1 MLVPGL
7 YPFFRRH
14 VQHGF
19 GTCGLDQPAL
29 IDYVS
34 DLLARFARV
43 GTAFPFRST
52 EGRAIDTIAGLLVE
66 WQTALG
72 DERRPPSRAHEIALL
87 HHVADYALFMSGL
100 FRERLK
106 ARGQVAYYR
115 EQGAGAFARCARL
128 EGEPAR
134 ARVYYRVSHDFQ
146 PIADALDALWHHR
159 LPAPAP
165 AGTPVS
171 PLAALW
177 RA

>member
-14 VQHGF
+14 VQQGF
-19 GTCGLDQPAL
+19 GGCGLNQPAL
-29 IDYVS
+29 VDYVS
-34 DLLARFARV
+34 DLLTRFARV
-43 GTAFPFRST
+43 SAAFPFRSN
-52 EGRAIDTIAGLLVE
+52 EGRAIDSIAGLLIE
-66 WQTALG
+66 WHAATG
-72 DERRPPSRAHEIALL
+72 DEHRPSSHARETLLL

-128 EGEPAR
+128 ESEPTR
-134 ARVYYRVSHDFQ
+134 ARVFYRVSHDFQ
-146 PIADALDALWHHR
+146 PIADALDALWHQR
-159 LPAPAP
+159 LPAPVPAP
-165 AGTPVS
+165 ELS

>member
-14 VQHGF
+14 VQQGF
-19 GTCGLDQPAL
+19 GSYGLNQPAL

-34 DLLARFARV
+34 DLLTRFARASA
-43 GTAFPFRST
+43 AFPFRSN
-52 EGRAIDTIAGLLVE
+52 EGRAIDTIAGLLIE
-66 WQTALG
+66 WHAALG
-72 DERRPPSRAHEIALL
+72 DERRPPGRAREAVLL

-106 ARGQVAYYR
+106 ACGQVAYYR
-115 EQGAGAFARCARL
+115 EQGTSAFARCARL
-128 EGEPAR
+128 ESQPTR
-134 ARVYYRVSHDFQ
+134 AQVLYRVSHDFQ

-159 LPAPAP
+159 LPVPAAAPLP
-165 AGTPVS
+165 

>member
-14 VQHGF
+14 IQQ
-19 GTCGLDQPAL
+19 GLSGANFNQPAV

-43 GTAFPFRST
+43 SAVFPFRNSDS
-52 EGRAIDTIAGLLVE
+52 RPIDTIAGLLVE
-66 WQTALG
+66 WHAALG
-72 DERRPPSRAHEIALL
+72 DDHRQPPGRTSETVLL

-100 FRERLK
+100 FRERLR

-115 EQGAGAFARCARL
+115 EQGAGAFARCARF
-128 EGEPAR
+128 ESRPAR
-134 ARVYYRVSHDFQ
+134 AQVLYRVSRDFQ
-146 PIADALDALWHHR
+146 PIADALDALWHQR
-159 LPAPAP
+159 LPAGSAS
-165 AGTPVS
+165 GLS

-177 RA
+177 QA